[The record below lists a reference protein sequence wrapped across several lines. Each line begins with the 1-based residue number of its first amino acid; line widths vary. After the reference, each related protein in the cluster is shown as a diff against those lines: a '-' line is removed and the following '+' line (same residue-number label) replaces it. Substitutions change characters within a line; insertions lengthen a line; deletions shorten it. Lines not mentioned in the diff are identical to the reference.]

1 MIKKPKNNWLL
12 LYWKHASMIFE
23 DIGSKIK
30 KGQEYNRKKTQK
42 IYYEKHDFPSSNVL
56 RNFENS
62 ISEILLL

>member
-1 MIKKPKNNWLL
+1 
-12 LYWKHASMIFE
+12 MIFE

-30 KGQEYNRKKTQK
+30 KGQEYNGKKTQK